1 MDLKRPLQGACN
13 MKKYKHYLDF
23 ADLLRYPSADYP
35 EKAQKCYDMLLERNP
50 VAALELKPFVEYVT
64 THSVDQREELYTKT
78 FDVQPIC
85 YLDLGYVIFGEDYKR
100 GAFLLHMQE
109 EQLRAGNDC
118 GTDLSDNICNML
130 TLYTKTDN
138 QALLDELAVKILIP
152 GLEKMIGEFKQAR
165 VELKMK
171 VLKKLHR
178 AIIQEEL
185 NQGNVYRNVFT
196 ALLMVF
202 EKDFEN
208 VSFDAVLDPIV
219 DIQHHKS
226 FFGKQSVNIEV
237 NKEVNN
243 LVSNYKLD

>member
-1 MDLKRPLQGACN
+1 

-23 ADLLRYPSADYP
+23 ADLLRYPSKDYPVRVNKCFAMLSKDYP
-35 EKAQKCYDMLLERNP
+35 E
-50 VAALELKPFVEYVT
+50 AALEIKPFVDYMN
-64 THSVDQREELYTKT
+64 THSEDEREELFTKT

-109 EQLRAGNDC
+109 EQLLAGNDC

-130 TLYTKTDN
+130 TLYTKTEN

-171 VLKKLHR
+171 ILKKLHR

-185 NQGNVYRNVFT
+185 NQGNVYCNVLT
-196 ALLMVF
+196 ALQLVMN
-202 EKDFEN
+202 KDFEE
-208 VSFDAVLDPIV
+208 VSYLGILDPIV
-219 DIQHHKS
+219 DVQHHKS
-226 FFGKQSVNIEV
+226 FFGKQSVNIDV
-237 NKEVNN
+237 NKFAEAQNIAS
-243 LVSNYKLD
+243 LHKLD